1 MRSLGNLLTAGA
13 LAIVVVC
20 LCTARLAADDWPAP
34 VTQNVFSDNGRYFIR
49 ILPGTDVGDAVGFA
63 GSPNGAAARGEFYE
77 RQPNRSY
84 RLIGDVLLQNPVGPT
99 DALVTNAGYVVTFDN
114 WHNFGY
120 GMVVVIYAPGGRLIR
135 ALTVEQLYSRDQ
147 IAKIPLSASSR
158 WWRCAPHGYVDPDEQ
173 TTIYVSE
180 YFGGTFTFTLR
191 DGAFAYHPG
200 RAECRPPRGPFSAS
214 WFGR

>member
-1 MRSLGNLLTAGA
+1 VIATVVICLATAP
-13 LAIVVVC
+13 VS
-20 LCTARLAADDWPAP
+20 ADDWPGP
-34 VTQNVFSDNGRYFIR
+34 VPQNVFSDNGRHFIR
-49 ILPGTDVGDAVGFA
+49 IIPGTYAADPVAVT

-77 RQPNRSY
+77 RQTNRSY
-84 RLIGDVLLQNPVGPT
+84 RLVGDVLLQNPIGPT

-135 ALTVEQLYSRDQ
+135 ALTVEDLYPRDR
-147 IAKIPLSASSR
+147 IAKIPLSVSSR
-158 WWRCAPHGYVDPDEQ
+158 WWRCAPHGYVDPEQ

-200 RAECRPPRGPFSAS
+200 QAECRPPRGPFSAS